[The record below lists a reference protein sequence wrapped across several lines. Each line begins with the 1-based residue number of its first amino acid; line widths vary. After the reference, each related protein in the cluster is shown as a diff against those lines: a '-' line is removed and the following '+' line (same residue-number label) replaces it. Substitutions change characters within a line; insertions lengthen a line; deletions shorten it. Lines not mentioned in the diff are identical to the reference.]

1 MKYWFHYVKGTCYLC
16 DVDHRAD
23 AGLVGFLHYTLSP
36 MCPLCALWKDVH
48 TQPLMSGKR
57 CPTSSRAEYLHKL
70 GFFCIGDLSFL
81 SCLFTFQSF
90 FNLYDIYFSSLGYKS
105 SIACVL
111 SCVQLFANPWTV
123 THQALLSMGF
133 PGKSTQVGCHFLLQG
148 IFPTQGSSPHLL
160 HWQVDSLPLS
170 HTVAP
175 ALILRSSFSACGI
188 YSFLNCNKAFEMT
201 YTLTKLLFK
210 IRVGT

>member
-1 MKYWFHYVKGTCYLC
+1 
-16 DVDHRAD
+16 
-23 AGLVGFLHYTLSP
+23 

-48 TQPLMSGKR
+48 AQPLMSGKR

-123 THQALLSMGF
+123 AHQALLSRF
-133 PGKSTQVGCHFLLQG
+133 PRQEYWSGLP
-148 IFPTQGSSPHLL
+148 FPSPG
-160 HWQVDSLPLS
+160 DLPYPVIKPAS
-170 HTVAP
+170 P
-175 ALILRSSFSACGI
+175 ALAGGFFTTEPHSCSSFDPQEL
-188 YSFLNCNKAFEMT
+188 FQRLWHLQFF
-201 YTLTKLLFK
+201 KLQ
-210 IRVGT
+210 